1 MAKSKCNIACSIW
14 RSFEIL
20 LFFVISV
27 VGFNVLLK
35 TTSQNSRSK
44 EKSQSEKTAVRCELS
59 GSELTFNGRVF
70 LLKSYLT
77 PRDQITPE
85 LRTIPGIPLCP
96 VNLHQ
101 SQLTFLH
108 YGTSIDKASIT
119 SLFTI
124 PRPANLLQ
132 QNAVLLI

>member
-44 EKSQSEKTAVRCELS
+44 EKSLSEKTAVLYEFS
-59 GSELTFNGRVF
+59 GPGLTFNGGLF
-70 LLKSYLT
+70 HLNGYLAPRHHDT
-77 PRDQITPE
+77 PAQQA
-85 LRTIPGIPLCP
+85 IPGSPLCP
-96 VNLHQ
+96 VALHQ
-101 SQLTFLH
+101 LH
-108 YGTSIDKASIT
+108 FTDPLYTPSIDNAFLSGN
-119 SLFTI
+119 LAL
-124 PRPANLLQ
+124 PLPANLLQ
-132 QNAVLLI
+132 QNAVLLM